1 MDFILL
7 VSFIRKVGII
17 KPFWREQTVVSA
29 HTNCSAKINDNSNNI
44 RSYHLL
50 RWAKMTVIEV
60 PDDSLRCISTISALS
75 SCFLF
80 LPCSV
85 H

>member
-7 VSFIRKVGII
+7 FSFIRKLGII

-29 HTNCSAKINDNSNNI
+29 HTNCSAKINDNSNT

-50 RWAKMTVIEV
+50 RWAKTTVVEV
-60 PDDSLRCISTISALS
+60 PDDSLKCISTISALS

>member
-7 VSFIRKVGII
+7 ASFIIKLGII

-50 RWAKMTVIEV
+50 RWAKMTVVEV